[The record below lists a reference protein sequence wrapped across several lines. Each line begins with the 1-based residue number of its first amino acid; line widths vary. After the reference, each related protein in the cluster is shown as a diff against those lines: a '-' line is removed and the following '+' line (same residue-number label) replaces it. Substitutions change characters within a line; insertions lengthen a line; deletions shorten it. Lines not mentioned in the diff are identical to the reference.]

1 MPQQQYMKH
10 HAPVTRPVL
19 HSLVQGAIS
28 VAAPARSPQQRAR
41 HGGPQRAPSR
51 HGRHTPMLRRVLHR
65 LAYPPSGSD
74 SPPSWTFCVITRKTQ
89 TVVPVLHSPAASKQ
103 GQRRVLV
110 LRCPDAWRATPVL
123 HSLAHRRSSS
133 GLQPSPQGSAACRE
147 MSTPIPVLHNLVQQQ
162 QQQQQQQQYHH
173 LHLQH
178 EPNTFNAASFS
189 MARAPM
195 ILQSYDEPWA
205 KRRKSS
211 DD

>member
-28 VAAPARSPQQRAR
+28 VAAPARSPQQGAS

-74 SPPSWTFCVITRKTQ
+74 SPPSWTSCVITRKTQ

-103 GQRRVLV
+103 GQRRALV

-123 HSLAHRRSSS
+123 
-133 GLQPSPQGSAACRE
+133 
-147 MSTPIPVLHNLVQQQ
+147 QQQ
-162 QQQQQQQQYHH
+162 QQQQQQQQHH
-173 LHLQH
+173 HDYLQH
-178 EPNTFNAASFS
+178 QPNTFNAASFS
-189 MARAPM
+189 MGRAPM
-195 ILQSYDEPWA
+195 ILQRPDEPCSKW
-205 KRRKSS
+205 RRSS
-211 DD
+211 NDSNARRLQTTTASKHSRSC